1 MVRNGEALIR
11 CANNPFHV
19 LKWSSATG
27 LRRIDV
33 VVMVMRMMVMV
44 MMLVRFGSF
53 GPVCRG
59 ESPRAVIIALTIL
72 LLEFSPTAFGALA
85 SRIRTRFWGQVLR
98 VLPLGQ
104 AGICKRH
111 GSRYDGA

>member
-11 CANNPFHV
+11 CANDPFHV
-19 LKWSSATG
+19 LKRSSATG

-33 VVMVMRMMVMV
+33 VVMVMRMMMMV
-44 MMLVRFGSF
+44 MMLVRLGSL

-59 ESPRAVIIALTIL
+59 ESPRAVIIAFTIL
-72 LLEFSPTAFGALA
+72 LLEFSPAAFGAFA
-85 SRIRTRFWGQVLR
+85 SCIWTRFWCQVLG

-111 GSRYDGA
+111 GSRYNGA